1 MIEFGLAVLL
11 IPFANPRFASHSC
24 RKRGARGPG
33 RRPRYRRHRLWHGQ
47 CDIAAI
53 AFGMVNAT
61 ATDPGLAVLA
71 LGLLAF
77 VGIFALG
84 KYRQH
89 LRERKQDHEARLVG
103 GPP

>member
-11 IPFANPRFASHSC
+11 IPFAILGLLVIAAAS
-24 RKRGARGPG
+24 GGLVALAAG
-33 RRPRYRRHRLWHGQ
+33 LA
-47 CDIAAI
+47 IAAI
-53 AFGMVNAT
+53 AFGMINAT

-103 GPP
+103 GP